1 MSVFLTI
8 LKVIIGFIAF
18 GATTL
23 WINNTIFEIS
33 NPLLFTGEDGK
44 PYVKQRN
51 SKVMMG
57 LIAALFWALL
67 LFAF

>member
-1 MSVFLTI
+1 MGEFFITI
-8 LKVIIGFIAF
+8 VVIIGFIAF
-18 GATTL
+18 GTTTL

>member
-1 MSVFLTI
+1 MSVFLAI
-8 LKVIIGFIAF
+8 FKVIIGFIAF
-18 GATTL
+18 GTTTL